1 MGIPTRINP
10 AALWLAACIAAT
22 PKTPIRAALNV
33 GLSAAFSIA
42 LSATLS
48 AAHAQGTPPGLREA
62 VEAAWLRQPL
72 AAAQDMRAEE
82 FAARKNAAEAW
93 LPGPPALSGEHST
106 DALLRNQGARKFS
119 GEIAVPL
126 WLPGQRERAQAV
138 VAADRSGYEAT
149 AAAAKLKLAGEV
161 REAYWQAHADAAEVV
176 LARAARDA
184 LAALEGDVKRR
195 SAAGELARIDAN
207 RAEAETQLQ
216 RLTLAEAEGRAY
228 RSAQVFRAL
237 TGWPRL
243 PALMP
248 ALTPLLTPVPGVAGA
263 VGASGASGADANRI
277 AARAPLHS
285 HPALQ
290 AAAQQIESAQARL
303 RQSAGDTRDAPEI
316 GIGTTRERGD
326 AIKPW
331 EQSVTLRVRVPLGS
345 DNRNRPR
352 VAAANAELME
362 AQALRNQLAAQ
373 LEGEAAAAAREL
385 EIAGGALPLALRRSA
400 LARDTQALLARGFA
414 AGEFDVVARLRAERD
429 LREAELAEARAHLA
443 ASRAV
448 SRLQHAYGV
457 LP

>member
-10 AALWLAACIAAT
+10 AALWLAACI
-22 PKTPIRAALNV
+22 
-33 GLSAAFSIA
+33 
-42 LSATLS
+42 SATLTVTL
-48 AAHAQGTPPGLREA
+48 AAAQAPPAPPAPPAHTGLREA
-62 VEAAWLRQPL
+62 VEAAWRRQPL

-106 DALLRNQGARKFS
+106 DALLRNQGARKFV

-176 LARAARDA
+176 LARAAQEA

-228 RSAQVFRAL
+228 RSAQMFRAL

-263 VGASGASGADANRI
+263 VGASGADANRI

>member
-42 LSATLS
+42 LSATLT

-138 VAADRSGYEAT
+138 VAADRSGYEAM

-243 PALMP
+243 PALPSAPGLAGM
-248 ALTPLLTPVPGVAGA
+248 AGVTGGAGLTDTG
-263 VGASGASGADANRI
+263 ANRI
-277 AARAPLHS
+277 ATRGALDS

>member
-33 GLSAAFSIA
+33 GLSAALRIA
-42 LSATLS
+42 LSATLF

-62 VEAAWLRQPL
+62 VEAAWLRQPR

-176 LARAARDA
+176 LARAAQEA

-243 PALMP
+243 PALPSAPGLAGM
-248 ALTPLLTPVPGVAGA
+248 AGVTGGAGLTDTG
-263 VGASGASGADANRI
+263 ANRI
-277 AARAPLHS
+277 ATRGALDS

>member
-1 MGIPTRINP
+1 MGTPMGIQL
-10 AALWLAACIAAT
+10 AAPWLAACIAAT
-22 PKTPIRAALNV
+22 PRNPIRAALNV
-33 GLSAAFSIA
+33 GLSAALRIA

-62 VEAAWLRQPL
+62 VEAAWLRQPR

-106 DALLRNQGARKFS
+106 DALLRNQGARKFV

-149 AAAAKLKLAGEV
+149 TAAAKLKLAGEV

-176 LARAARDA
+176 LARAAQEA

-263 VGASGASGADANRI
+263 VGASGADANRI

>member
-10 AALWLAACIAAT
+10 AALWLAVCISASLT
-22 PKTPIRAALNV
+22 VALT
-33 GLSAAFSIA
+33 SAQAQP
-42 LSATLS
+42 
-48 AAHAQGTPPGLREA
+48 AHTGLREA

-149 AAAAKLKLAGEV
+149 TAAAKLKLAGEV

-176 LARAARDA
+176 LARAAQEA

-228 RSAQVFRAL
+228 RSAQMFRAL

-263 VGASGASGADANRI
+263 VGASGADANRI